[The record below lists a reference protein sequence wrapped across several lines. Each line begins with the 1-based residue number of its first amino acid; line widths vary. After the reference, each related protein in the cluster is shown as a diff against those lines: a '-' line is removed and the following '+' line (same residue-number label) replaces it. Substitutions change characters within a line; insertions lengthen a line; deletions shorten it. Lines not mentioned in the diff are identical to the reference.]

1 MSVFYNTHNFLQ
13 LTYMDYLYKENSMEN
28 QENKNERFYTFF
40 QYQIQQ
46 IKKATKLASKKQII
60 TDKNFFLQHNVN
72 ENFFNFLE
80 KNHYVAKPYLNKSYY
95 INWHANKKY
104 PQQTID
110 KLQNELIKRINMKE
124 VA

>member
-1 MSVFYNTHNFLQ
+1 
-13 LTYMDYLYKENSMEN
+13 MEN
-28 QENKNERFYTFF
+28 KENKNERFYTFF

-46 IKKATKLASKKQII
+46 IKKATKFASKAKII
-60 TDKNFFLQHNVN
+60 TDKKFFLQHNVN
-72 ENFFNFLE
+72 ENFFNYLE

-95 INWHANKKY
+95 INWHTNKKY

-110 KLQNELIKRINMKE
+110 NLQNELIKRINMKE